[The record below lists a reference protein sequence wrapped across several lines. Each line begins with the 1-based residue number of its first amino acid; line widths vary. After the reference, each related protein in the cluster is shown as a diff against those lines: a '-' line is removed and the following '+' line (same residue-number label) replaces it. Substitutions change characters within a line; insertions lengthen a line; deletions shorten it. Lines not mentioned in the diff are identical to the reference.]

1 MGNMLDYLD
10 WRGDL
15 SFAQSPFNEVDN
27 LILSQL
33 AYVNFEGIVPPR
45 GNDESISI
53 KDAAEFY
60 FKMYEEETIMNFG
73 FLIRISVP
81 LLKKLGESN
90 RFGNARLSQYVN
102 IIDLDEQKQ
111 FSAIHITLSDET
123 IFVAFR
129 GTDNT
134 IVGWKENFNMSFMMP
149 VPAQL
154 EAVRYL
160 NETVRGYDTKLRIG
174 GHSKGGNLAIFASV
188 MCQSQIKANIL
199 EVYNNDGPGFNRE
212 MTESKEYKEV
222 LSRMKT
228 IVPESSVVG
237 MLLEHEEDYY
247 VVKSSKTGFMQHDA
261 MTWEV
266 LGKGFVHV
274 GHVTQESK
282 LLDVTLKAWVNRMD
296 KEQREQFVDAIAYV
310 FHAAN
315 IESLDDLSR
324 SKWKKASEM
333 LIVINHMAPEHKE
346 VLTKTLKLL
355 FDEGRRVY
363 KEAKSKGD

>member
-1 MGNMLDYLD
+1 MGSMLDYLD

-33 AYVNFEGIVPPR
+33 AYVNFEGIVPPKES
-45 GNDESISI
+45 NESISI
-53 KDAAEFY
+53 REAAELY
-60 FKMYEEETIMNFG
+60 FNMYEEATIMNFG

-81 LLKKLGESN
+81 LLKSLGECN
-90 RFGNARLSQYVN
+90 RFANARLSKYVN
-102 IIDLDEQKQ
+102 IIDPDEQKQ
-111 FSAIHITLSDET
+111 FSAIHIKLSDGT
-123 IFVAFR
+123 IYIAYR

-160 NETVRGYDTKLRIG
+160 NETIGETNIRLRVG
-174 GHSKGGNLAIFASV
+174 GHSKGGNLAIFSSI
-188 MCQSQIKANIL
+188 MCQSSIKEKII
-199 EVYNNDGPGFNRE
+199 EVYNNDGPGFDRK
-212 MTESKEYKEV
+212 MTQSKEYKEM
-222 LSRMKT
+222 LSRIKT

-237 MLLEHEEDYY
+237 MLLEHEEDYH
-247 VVKSSKTGFMQHDA
+247 VVKSSKSGFMQHDA

-266 LGKGFVHV
+266 LGKRFVHV
-274 GHVTQESK
+274 GHITKESK
-282 LLDVTLKAWVNRMD
+282 LLDATLKAWVNKMD

-315 IESLDDLSR
+315 IESLDDLSQ

-346 VLTKTLKLL
+346 ILTKTLKLL